1 MPAFRISLLAVAS
14 QDDAVSTEMLQTG
27 SMDTESELMVRV
39 AEGDEIALGRL
50 YERLGGN
57 VFALALHMLGDR
69 EDAEEV
75 LQDSFV
81 NLYRSARRFDPAL
94 GSVRAYTYTIARNQA
109 RMRLRKRRSRLPTE
123 PLEEREPT
131 APATDNATA
140 IALNGALARLEHDE
154 VRLLEATFFDGFSHM
169 ELAERTGLPLGT
181 LKSRI
186 RRALLKLRG
195 LLGEL

>member
-1 MPAFRISLLAVAS
+1 
-14 QDDAVSTEMLQTG
+14 
-27 SMDTESELMVRV
+27 MDTESELMVRV

>member
-1 MPAFRISLLAVAS
+1 
-14 QDDAVSTEMLQTG
+14 
-27 SMDTESELMVRV
+27 MDTESELMLRL
-39 AEGDEIALGRL
+39 AEGDESALGRL
-50 YERLGGN
+50 YERLSGN
-57 VFALALHMLGDR
+57 VFSLAMHMLGNR

-109 RMRLRKRRSRLPTE
+109 RMRLRSRKSRPMTQSI
-123 PLEEREPT
+123 EEREPVS
-131 APATDNATA
+131 PARDGATA
-140 IALNGALARLEHDE
+140 VALNGALSRLEVE
-154 VRLLEATFFDGFSHM
+154 ELQLLEATFFDGFSHS
-169 ELAERTGLPLGT
+169 ELAERTGMPLGT

-195 LLGEL
+195 IMGES

>member
-1 MPAFRISLLAVAS
+1 
-14 QDDAVSTEMLQTG
+14 MLQTG
-27 SMDTESELMVRV
+27 SMDTASELMLRV
-39 AEGDEIALGRL
+39 AEGDESALGRL

-57 VFALALHMLGDR
+57 VFALALHMLGNR

-94 GSVRAYTYTIARNQA
+94 GSVRAYAYTIARNQA
-109 RMRLRKRRSRLPTE
+109 RMRLRNRRSRLSTE
-123 PLEEREPT
+123 PLDDREPS
-131 APATDNATA
+131 APPADKASA

-154 VRLLEATFFDGFSHM
+154 VRLLEAAFFDGFSHI

-195 LLGEL
+195 LLGES

>member
-1 MPAFRISLLAVAS
+1 
-14 QDDAVSTEMLQTG
+14 
-27 SMDTESELMVRV
+27 MDTESELMLRL
-39 AEGDEIALGRL
+39 AEGDESALGRL
-50 YERLGGN
+50 YERLSGN
-57 VFALALHMLGDR
+57 VFSLALHMLGDR

-94 GSVRAYTYTIARNQA
+94 GSVRAYAYTIARNQA
-109 RMRLRKRRSRLPTE
+109 RMRLRSRKSRPATQSI
-123 PLEEREPT
+123 EEREPVT
-131 APATDNATA
+131 ATRDGATA
-140 IALNGALARLEHDE
+140 VTLDSALSRLELDE
-154 VRLLEATFFDGFSHM
+154 LKLLEATFFDGFSHT

-195 LLGEL
+195 ILGEP

>member
-1 MPAFRISLLAVAS
+1 
-14 QDDAVSTEMLQTG
+14 
-27 SMDTESELMVRV
+27 MDTESELMLRL
-39 AEGDEIALGRL
+39 AEGDESALGRL
-50 YERLGGN
+50 YERLSGN
-57 VFALALHMLGDR
+57 VFSLAMHMLGNR

-109 RMRLRKRRSRLPTE
+109 RMRLRSRRSRPATQ
-123 PLEEREPT
+123 PIEEREPVT
-131 APATDNATA
+131 PPRDGATA
-140 IALNGALARLEHDE
+140 VTLDGALSRLELDE
-154 VRLLEATFFDGFSHM
+154 LRLLEATFFDGFSHS

-195 LLGEL
+195 ILGEP

>member
-1 MPAFRISLLAVAS
+1 M
-14 QDDAVSTEMLQTG
+14 DA
-27 SMDTESELMVRV
+27 ESELMLRL
-39 AEGDEIALGRL
+39 AEGDESALGRL
-50 YERLGGN
+50 YERLGSN
-57 VFALALHMLGDR
+57 VYTLALHMLGNR

-109 RMRLRKRRSRLPTE
+109 RMRLRSRRSRPATQ
-123 PLEEREPT
+123 PLEEREPV
-131 APATDNATA
+131 AVAADGATA
-140 IALNGALARLEHDE
+140 MALDGALARLELDE
-154 VRLLEATFFDGFSHM
+154 LKLLEATFFDGFSNS

-195 LLGEL
+195 LLGEP